1 MSIPEERP
9 LRKRL
14 GGASRLAGMR
24 VYYDFDWRTVFGH
37 DRATFPRGKSLARLV
52 VRDCPTGKS
61 PALLLTDQQGVTPSI
76 RETADEYIA
85 IVPIR
90 DYLSNAGGDA
100 ASTYYARLSS
110 RPLTQLPSLADIAF
124 SSLELERFLDD
135 NLTTELI
142 AHWIGRSTDPDSVLN
157 DLGIAARPA
166 ADRVF
171 RELTGDD
178 PGLRDELARQLEGLG
193 DPIPIRRLLIALTEL
208 QHGRATAANV
218 MGERLA
224 DRIADTRL
232 KLEEYDQLIHTS
244 TTSETDVQR
253 FLEVNPWIV
262 GLPYISAR
270 GRVEIPRGILDFVL
284 DRFDGFFD
292 VIELK
297 GPQDPIVVEP
307 AASDL
312 ARPHSASGYSLG
324 PALAKALAQAHHYR
338 TLLDQSA
345 GLGAQYGLADTRQP
359 KILILLGRSETL
371 SESSKEILR
380 QLNLSLHRVEVIP
393 YDILGLRT
401 SGLLSN
407 VEALWRTIRS
417 RSGST
422 GSSR

>member
-1 MSIPEERP
+1 
-9 LRKRL
+9 
-14 GGASRLAGMR
+14 
-24 VYYDFDWRTVFGH
+24 
-37 DRATFPRGKSLARLV
+37 
-52 VRDCPTGKS
+52 
-61 PALLLTDQQGVTPSI
+61 LTDLQDATPSI
-76 RETADEYIA
+76 LETADEYIV

-90 DYLSNAGGDA
+90 DYLRNAGGDA
-100 ASTYYARLSS
+100 ASTYYARLST
-110 RPLTQLPSLADIAF
+110 RPLTQLSSLSDVAF
-124 SSLELERFLDD
+124 SPSELERFLDD

-142 AHWIGRSTDPDSVLN
+142 ARWIGRFADPDLVLN
-157 DLGIAARPA
+157 DLGVAGHPA

-171 RELTGDD
+171 RELIGDD

-193 DPIPIRRLLIALTEL
+193 DDIPIRRLLIALTEL
-208 QHGRATAANV
+208 QPGRATAANV
-218 MGERLA
+218 MGERLM

-232 KLEEYDQLIHTS
+232 KLDEYDQLIHMS
-244 TTSETDVQR
+244 ATSETDVQK

-297 GPQDPIVVEP
+297 GPQDPIVLEP

-312 ARPHSASGYSLG
+312 ARPHSASSYSLG
-324 PALAKALAQAHHYR
+324 PALAKTLAQAHHYR
-338 TLLDQSA
+338 TLLDQSG

-359 KILILLGRSETL
+359 KVLILLGRTETL

-401 SGLLSN
+401 SGLLTN
-407 VEALWRTIRS
+407 VESLWHTSRTG
-417 RSGST
+417 SGSVQASDP
-422 GSSR
+422 GGDRPI